1 MSRQIIGPDSYEE
14 VEIAAGGDSTEG
26 KSKYSNW
33 HTYWSYL
40 KSVIRIVACIFGAN
54 GSLVLFA
61 AGMGI
66 AECIGIIEELG

>member
-1 MSRQIIGPDSYEE
+1 MAESE
-14 VEIAAGGDSTEG
+14 
-26 KSKYSNW
+26 YSNW